1 MYSPEIWVEGSKIK
15 YPMLKLGLK
24 LGLKS
29 EITRLIRTKIDA
41 IMLNILKA
49 LANQSSTLSK
59 VLFFISNE
67 FKI

>member
-41 IMLNILKA
+41 IMLNILKT